1 MLALV
6 NDSRDGALT
15 RCAVR
20 YGTLVVRV
28 VDSVT
33 TIDVAACAGVGVTTR
48 GAGVLRTLAAGSVSR
63 RVHTIDN
70 VARSVTTSR
79 IAGLVKAAS
88 TAGVYESVMSMW
100 RHDTRI
106 ANLLAAVLSIPS
118 SLALTT
124 SPPYEGPTAPEYAL
138 PPAPLPSP
146 SPP

>member
-15 RCAVR
+15 RRAVR

-28 VDSVT
+28 VNSVA

-48 GAGVLRTLAAGSVSR
+48 GAGVLGTLAASSVSR
-63 RVHTIDN
+63 RVHTTDD
-70 VARSVTTSR
+70 VARSVTASR

-88 TAGVYESVMSMW
+88 SGGVCESVMSMW

-106 ANLLAAVLSIPS
+106 ANLLATVLSMPS
-118 SLALTT
+118 SLELTV